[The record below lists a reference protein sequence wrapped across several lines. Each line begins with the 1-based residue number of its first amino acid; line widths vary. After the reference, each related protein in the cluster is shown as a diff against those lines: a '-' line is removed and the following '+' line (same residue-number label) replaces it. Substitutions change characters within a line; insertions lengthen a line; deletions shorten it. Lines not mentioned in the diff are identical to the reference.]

1 MFASA
6 EPFRDASP
14 FNLKFGPFEV
24 HPSLGELRK
33 DGVRVPIQEKPL
45 RVLTA
50 LVERQGDLVTR
61 AELHQQL
68 WQGETFVDF
77 DTGLNTAVRKLRS
90 ALGDESESPH
100 YIETLPKRGYRFLAP
115 VELVNGAAGA
125 RAGPG
130 PRCHYRSLRRRM
142 DQRTGRWERRCG
154 IERRAPRMRHW
165 LGADRFLDCGHA
177 GYSERRSC
185 VAHLQPARLLLQLP
199 RFRADCR
206 F

>member
-1 MFASA
+1 MGPMPTRSI
-6 EPFRDASP
+6 
-14 FNLKFGPFEV
+14 LKFGPFEV
-24 HPSLGELRK
+24 DTSLGELRK
-33 DGVRVPIQEKPL
+33 EGVRIPIQEKPL
-45 RVLTA
+45 RVLIA

-90 ALGDESESPH
+90 ALGDESESPR
-100 YIETLPKRGYRFLAP
+100 YIETFPKRGYRFLATVESVNGTAGTLKGISPSAPTLP
-115 VELVNGAAGA
+115 VPVQGAQNGAAGMHGVGTKQP
-125 RAGPG
+125 RAT
-130 PRCHYRSLRRRM
+130 HAALA
-142 DQRTGRWERRCG
+142 W
-154 IERRAPRMRHW
+154 
-165 LGADRFLDCGHA
+165 ADRSSRRGHA

-185 VAHLQPARLLLQLP
+185 MAHLQPACLLLQLP